1 MKIKTKLNGGKVL
14 APTLPGDD
22 VPPGGR
28 GCG

>member
-1 MKIKTKLNGGKVL
+1 MKIKTKLNGGTL
-14 APTLPGDD
+14 ATRLPGTD